1 MKRKRLYTFVLAAA
15 MVGLFAACASGRK
28 AGETVTVSPSPAS
41 LVPDSSG
48 QMRMD
53 VLFRVPSHYLSQRN
67 RLVILPE
74 LVVNDSM
81 KGEYPP
87 IVLDAP
93 VYSKKKRRMA
103 VLEGYA
109 DPYAERAVAVGRP
122 SRFLELP
129 YSQTVQ
135 LPEGTDNARIVGVV
149 TTDGCGECT
158 GIDTIDIATISN
170 VTTLIDVKK
179 SLNLVWIE
187 PEFVVRPKVVN
198 GKGEANLQF
207 IINRHDINLS
217 MGDNRK
223 ELENMVQTLAPVL
236 NDTLATLTSFDIY
249 GIASADGPL
258 ALNTSL
264 ARRRAESA
272 VSWLADR
279 LDIRPEVRRMIT
291 VGSRPEGWQPVLD
304 AMIADGNPDSVAVKN
319 ILEKYSDANDDVQEY
334 YIRRLPCWNEIRNK
348 YLQKARKVECLYSY
362 TIRSF
367 TDDAE
372 LLDMYGKRPD
382 AFNEDE
388 LLRVAALSDSHEKKK
403 EVYTTIMTY
412 FPQSHT
418 AVNNLAVLW
427 LREGNEQK
435 AREVLATLSEY
446 SPETLNTL
454 AASYVYAGD
463 YERAIELLQEVELPE
478 ARYNL
483 GLIRAKQRRLQEAY
497 GLLRP
502 FGDVNSAIATLS
514 VNRTDEAKQ
523 MLDTLDDDS
532 PVAEYA
538 RALTA
543 ARMHEHT
550 VFYDR
555 LTRACT
561 DGRLRSRAAGEPDFH
576 PYHEEEPFRAIVNTT
591 TKGGE

>member
-1 MKRKRLYTFVLAAA
+1 MKRKRLYTLALVAA
-15 MVGLFAACASGRK
+15 TAGLFAGCASGRK
-28 AGETVTVSPSPAS
+28 AGETVTVSPSPAV
-41 LVPDSSG
+41 LTPDSSG
-48 QMRMD
+48 RMQMD
-53 VLFRVPSHYLSQRN
+53 VLFRVPSHYLSKRN

-74 LVVNDSM
+74 LVVNDSV
-81 KGEYPP
+81 KDEYPP
-87 IVLDAP
+87 VVLDAP
-93 VYSKKKRRMA
+93 VYSKKKERLV

-109 DPYAERAVAVGRP
+109 DPYAGRAVAVDHP
-122 SRFLELP
+122 SRSFELP
-129 YSQTVQ
+129 YSQAVK

-158 GIDTIDIATISN
+158 GIDTIDIAAIGN
-170 VTTLIDVKK
+170 ITTLIDVKK
-179 SLNLVWIE
+179 SLDLVWIE
-187 PEFVVRPKVVN
+187 PEFVIRPKVVN
-198 GKGEANLQF
+198 GRGEANLQF
-207 IINRHDINLS
+207 VINKHDINLS
-217 MGDNRK
+217 LGDNRT

-236 NDTLATLTSFDIY
+236 SDTLATITSFGIY
-249 GIASADGPL
+249 GLASADGPL

-272 VSWLADR
+272 LSRLADR
-279 LDIRPEVRRMIT
+279 LDISPEVRRMIT

-304 AMIADGNPDSVAVKN
+304 AMVADGNPDSVAVKN
-319 ILEKYSDANDDVQEY
+319 ILEKYPDANDDVQEY

-348 YLQKARKVECLYSY
+348 YLQKNRKVECLYSY
-362 TIRSF
+362 TIKSF
-367 TDDAE
+367 TGDAE

-418 AVNNLAVLW
+418 AANNLAVLW

-435 AREVLATLSEY
+435 AREVLATLDEY

-463 YERAIELLQEVELPE
+463 YERAIELLQDVELPE

-483 GLIRAKQRRLQEAY
+483 GLLRAKQRRLQEAY
-497 GLLRP
+497 ELLRP
-502 FGDVNSAIATLS
+502 FGDVNSAVAALS
-514 VNRTDEAKQ
+514 VNRNDEAKQ
-523 MLDTLDDDS
+523 MLEKLDNDS

-538 RALTA
+538 RALAA
-543 ARMHEHT
+543 ARLHEHT
-550 VFYDR
+550 VFYSR
-555 LTRACT
+555 LSRACT
-561 DGRLRSRAAGEPDFH
+561 DMRLRSRAAGEPDFY
-576 PYHEEEPFRAIVNTT
+576 PYHEEEAFRMLMNTT
-591 TKGGE
+591 TKEGE